1 MYPLF
6 LALVLATGALVL
18 VIGRI
23 RLRRHRAART
33 ILVVGVVIGAFG
45 ALVAYSLVQADWR
58 RAEVLSIIGGAHVAV
73 VSLAAVVRSR
83 FFG

>member
-6 LALVLATGALVL
+6 VALVLATGAVVL
-18 VIGRI
+18 VTGRI
-23 RLRRHRAART
+23 RLRDSRAART
-33 ILVVGVVIGAFG
+33 KLVIGVFMGAFG

-73 VSLAAVVRSR
+73 VSLAAVVWPWFSR
-83 FFG
+83 